1 MHSVG
6 RTTVVNLVLSFLAGI
21 VLSGAFEPVGKWWLA
36 PIGLLIHMYAI
47 EKTNRKVL
55 SAFIFALSLNAVL
68 LHWTSTFV
76 GSIPW
81 IILSFGLSLLYLPLS
96 LVSRW
101 GIAAYPLLFVVL
113 EEVRNRFPFEGFG
126 WARVAYS
133 QADAPYAAIASRGGA
148 ISLSAV
154 TVLIAAFIFFVLNKK
169 VNLILLFPLFALLI
183 PNNIT
188 AFSQTSVLMIQGN
201 VPELGL
207 EFNARAKEV
216 FNNHVK
222 ETNRALAQG
231 KKVDFIVW
239 PENAVDVDP
248 YTNKDVYDELE
259 SFDKPLIIGA
269 IIGKG
274 EKLFNTSILWGDE
287 TQDIYFKQH
296 LTPFG
301 EYIPLRSIAKKISPL
316 VNQVNDFSPGN
327 GQKIFRIGQA
337 RIAPVICFELV
348 DDEILAEAAKS
359 SNLLVVQ
366 TNSATFGTSA
376 ESAQQLSMTRVRAIE
391 HSRNVVSVSTT
402 GISAVIDFNGKVLKQ
417 TSMGTAEHVFADVG
431 LIEQI
436 SPRDRYGDWA
446 GVFTLVWLLVVAR
459 RAYALRR

>member
-1 MHSVG
+1 
-6 RTTVVNLVLSFLAGI
+6 
-21 VLSGAFEPVGKWWLA
+21 
-36 PIGLLIHMYAI
+36 MYAI
-47 EKTNRKVL
+47 ERTNRKVL
-55 SAFIFALSLNAVL
+55 SVFIFAFSFNAVL

-76 GSIPW
+76 GSTPW

-96 LVSRW
+96 LVGRW
-101 GIAAYPLLFVVL
+101 GIAAYPLLFVAL
-113 EEVRNRFPFEGFG
+113 EEVRNRFPFGGFG

-148 ISLSAV
+148 ISLSAM
-154 TVLIAAFIFFVLNKK
+154 TVLIAGFIFFVLDKK
-169 VNLILLFPLFALLI
+169 IDLVFLIPLLLLLI
-183 PNNIT
+183 PHNIST
-188 AFSQTSVLMIQGN
+188 VNKTSVLMIQGN

-216 FNNHVK
+216 FNNHVN
-222 ETNRALAQG
+222 ETNKALIQD

-248 YTNKDVYDELE
+248 YTNKDVYEKLE
-259 SFDKPLIIGA
+259 AFEKPLIIGA
-269 IIGKG
+269 IVGKG
-274 EKLFNTSILWGDE
+274 EKILNTSILWGDK
-287 TQDIYFKQH
+287 TQEIYVKQH
-296 LTPFG
+296 LTPYG

-316 VNQVNDFSPGN
+316 VNQVKDFSPGN
-327 GQKIFRIGQA
+327 EQKIFTIGQA
-337 RIAPVICFELV
+337 KIAPVICFELV
-348 DDEILAEAAKS
+348 DDEILSEAARK

-366 TNSATFGTSA
+366 TNSATFGKSA

-402 GISAVIDFNGKVLKQ
+402 GISAVIDFNGKVLNQ

-431 LIEQI
+431 LIDQI

-446 GVFTLVWLLVVAR
+446 GIFTLVWLFVVAR
-459 RAYALRR
+459 RAYSLRR

>member
-1 MHSVG
+1 L
-6 RTTVVNLVLSFLAGI
+6 VNILLSCLAGVVLS
-21 VLSGAFEPVGKWWLA
+21 SAFEPVGKWWLA
-36 PIGLLIHMYAI
+36 PIALLVHMYAI
-47 EKTNRKVL
+47 ERTDRRVP
-55 SAFIFALSLNAVL
+55 SAFAFAFTFNAVL
-68 LHWTSTFV
+68 LHWTSTYV
-76 GSIPW
+76 GSTPW
-81 IILSFGLSLLYLPLS
+81 IILSFGLSLFYLPLAF
-96 LVSRW
+96 VGRW
-101 GIAAYPLLFVVL
+101 GIAAYPLIFVVL
-113 EEVRNRFPFEGFG
+113 EEVRNRFPFGGFG

-133 QADAPYAAIASRGGA
+133 QADAPYSAIASRGGA
-148 ISLSAV
+148 ISLSAI
-154 TVLIAAFIFFVLNKK
+154 TVLIAGFIYFVLNRK
-169 VNLILLFPLFALLI
+169 VNLLFIVPLLALFI
-183 PNNIT
+183 PNNIAT
-188 AFSQTSVLMIQGN
+188 FNQTSVLMIQGN

-207 EFNARAKEV
+207 DFNARAKQV
-216 FNNHVK
+216 FNNHVSQ
-222 ETNRALAQG
+222 TNIALAENRE
-231 KKVDFIVW
+231 VDFIVW

-248 YTNKDVYDELE
+248 YTNQDVFQELE

-301 EYIPLRSIAKKISPL
+301 EYIPLRSLAKKVSPL

-327 GQKIFRIGQA
+327 GQKIFTIGQA
-337 RIAPVICFELV
+337 RVAPVICFELI
-348 DDEILAEAAKS
+348 DDEILAKAAKS

-376 ESAQQLSMTRVRAIE
+376 ESAQQLSITRIRAIE

-402 GISAVIDFNGKVLKQ
+402 GISAVIDFNGKVLNQ

-431 LIEQI
+431 LIEQS
-436 SPRDRYGDWA
+436 SPRDRYGDWP

-459 RAYALRR
+459 RAYVLRR

>member
-1 MHSVG
+1 
-6 RTTVVNLVLSFLAGI
+6 
-21 VLSGAFEPVGKWWLA
+21 
-36 PIGLLIHMYAI
+36 MYAI
-47 EKTNRKVL
+47 ERTNRKVL
-55 SAFIFALSLNAVL
+55 SVFIFAFSFNAVL

-76 GSIPW
+76 GSTPW

-96 LVSRW
+96 LVGRW
-101 GIAAYPLLFVVL
+101 GIAAYPLLFVAL
-113 EEVRNRFPFEGFG
+113 EEVRNRFPFGGFG

-148 ISLSAV
+148 IALSAM
-154 TVLIAAFIFFVLNKK
+154 TVLIAGFIFFVLNKK
-169 VNLILLFPLFALLI
+169 INMVLLIPLFALLI

-216 FNNHVK
+216 FNNHVN
-222 ETNRALAQG
+222 ETNKALAQD

-248 YTNKDVYDELE
+248 YTNKDVYEKLE
-259 SFDKPLIIGA
+259 AFEKPLIIGA
-269 IIGKG
+269 IVGKG
-274 EKLFNTSILWGDE
+274 EKILNTSILWGDK
-287 TQDIYFKQH
+287 TQEIYVKQH
-296 LTPFG
+296 LTPYG

-316 VNQVNDFSPGN
+316 VNQVKDFSPGN
-327 GQKIFRIGQA
+327 EQKIFTIGQA
-337 RIAPVICFELV
+337 KIAPVICFELV
-348 DDEILAEAAKS
+348 DDEILSEAAKK

-366 TNSATFGTSA
+366 TNSATFGKSA

-402 GISAVIDFNGKVLKQ
+402 GISAVIDFNGKVLNQ

-431 LIEQI
+431 LIDQI

-446 GVFTLVWLLVVAR
+446 GIFTLVWLFVVAR
-459 RAYALRR
+459 RAYSIHR